1 MSDLTELTRKYLRA
15 NPSYLDAIANSIANY
30 RSIARQIIPK
40 IENELKIK
48 PSIEAIVNI
57 IRRTDLNKMELDK
70 IKEIISKSKIEL
82 KSDVVILQLKENE
95 KEVSKIFNSK
105 EKFIYAVGSPEHLTV
120 ILDEDLMKELNLK
133 NQFKVERGFSV
144 IKVISPEAIADTS
157 GVISFMIKELMR
169 EQINIVELVSRHNET
184 NIIVYNKEAALT
196 FECIQNL
203 IHECRL

>member
-1 MSDLTELTRKYLRA
+1 MSDVTEVTRKILRT

-40 IENELKIK
+40 IENELKVK

-57 IRRTDLNKMELDK
+57 IRRTDFNKMDLDK

-95 KEVSKIFNSK
+95 QDISKIFNSK
-105 EKFIYAVGSPEHLTV
+105 KKFIYAIGSPEYLTV
-120 ILDEDLMKELNLK
+120 ILDEDLMKELKLK
-133 NQFKVERGFSV
+133 NQFKLEKGLSA
-144 IKVISPEAIADTS
+144 IKIISPEEIADTA

-169 EQINIVELVSRHNET
+169 EQINIEELVSRHNET
-184 NIIVYNKEAALT
+184 NIIVNNTQAALT